1 MIFDEENLENLFME
15 EFEARGYDHVIG
27 DTLVRAETDIIIAE
41 DLREY
46 LQRKYR
52 NENLLDVEINLIR
65 ATFPCR
71 DRGIYVDNRDTFNRI
86 RDGFAFRRMDKEKP
100 PIWINLIDFAHPEN
114 NIFKIVN
121 QMTIQGPKHHRRPDA
136 LVYINGIPVVVIEFK
151 SAIKEN
157 VGLGEAYEQ
166 INTRYV
172 RDIPDLFKY
181 SAFTLISDGVN
192 SKIGTHFTKYEDYYS
207 WNKVNADDK
216 VSDGLSSIDVLMD
229 GVFVKER
236 LLAIIEDFVYFP
248 DMGTE
253 FKVVCRYP
261 QFFAA
266 NALLDNIKVHMKPA
280 GDGKGGTYFGTTGCG
295 KSYTMLFL
303 TRMLM
308 RSKAMGN
315 PTIILITD
323 RNNLDEQLHKQFA
336 VSKGFL
342 CDDNV
347 VSIEDRD
354 DLRRKLKGKAS
365 GGIYL
370 TTIQKFSDNG
380 DPLSDRNNIIVI
392 SDEAHRSQLNLE
404 DADRLVKG
412 ERKHTKGFASMLHES
427 FPNATYVGFTG
438 TPIDDTIEVFGDI
451 VDQYTMVESERD
463 KITSKLVYEGRAS
476 KVALDP
482 DQMKAIE
489 DYYTECE
496 ITGANRYQVE
506 ISKREVAK
514 MENIIGNDQRI
525 DKIARDF
532 IDHYE
537 KRVEEGSTVA
547 GKCMFVCASRMI
559 AFKFY
564 KKLKELRPEWFIVR
578 EGNDLTLSNEQ
589 RAKPIEMVKMV
600 ATRGANDPPEMY
612 DMLGTAEYKEEL
624 AIQFKKID
632 SNFKIAIVVDMWLT
646 GFDVK
651 FLDTI
656 YIDKPIQKHSLI
668 QAISRVNRIY
678 PGKDYGLVVDYLG
691 IRKELDTALKKY
703 TNGYR
708 ADGLDNSEDF
718 AFVFKEYL
726 DIIDGMFYGFDMSGY
741 FSEEPKIQMEC
752 LRNGTEFIQSSPEL
766 EGRFISAVRKLKT
779 AYNNCT
785 YSENISKEERDRMY
799 FYAAV
804 RSVIIK
810 LTHPGRPDVSQMNA
824 KVREMLERAIQSD
837 EVIQL
842 ITASEDMDET
852 TIELLSDEYLEK
864 IKRIPG
870 LNTKFKLL
878 QRLAKLSIGNY
889 SKKNKL
895 KSDEFSARFDA
906 IVKKY
911 NDRHYR
917 ADDIAQIV
925 DEMLE
930 MIINLH
936 TEMNSGDSLGISVA
950 EKAFYDILESIVTT
964 YDFEFDREIMK
975 EMAKRMKEA
984 TDKACSVLDW
994 INRADIRA
1002 QLQYD
1007 IVTIMYE
1014 YGFPPEYHDGVYEK
1028 VFEQMERYKKYSE
1041 SAD

>member
-1 MIFDEENLENLFME
+1 MIFDEESLENYFMN
-15 EFEARGYDHVIG
+15 EFEARGYDHIIG
-27 DTLVRAETDIIIAE
+27 DTLNRAETDIISSS
-41 DLREY
+41 DLKDY
-46 LQRKYR
+46 LSRRYT
-52 NENLLDVEINLIR
+52 NDNITELEINMICSI
-65 ATFPCR
+65 FPCK

-86 RDGFAFRRMDKEKP
+86 RDGFAFKRFDKTKP
-100 PIWINLIDFAHPEN
+100 ALWINLIDFVNPEN
-114 NIFKIVN
+114 NIFRIVN
-121 QMTIQGPKHHRRPDA
+121 QMTIQGPKQRRRPDA
-136 LVYINGIPVVVIEFK
+136 LVYINGIPLVIIEFK
-151 SAIKEN
+151 SAVKEN
-157 VGLGEAYEQ
+157 VGLDEAYEQ

-172 RDIPDLFKY
+172 RDIPDLFRY

-207 WNKVNADDK
+207 WNKVNSGDK
-216 VSDGLSSIDVLMD
+216 ESDGLSSIDVLMD

-236 LLAIIEDFVYFP
+236 LLAIIENFVYFP
-248 DMGTE
+248 DMGVET
-253 FKVVCRYP
+253 KVVCRYP

-266 NALLDNIKVHMKPA
+266 NALLNNIELHMKPD

-303 TRMLM
+303 ARMLM
-308 RSKAMGN
+308 RSKAMRN

-323 RNNLDEQLHKQFA
+323 RNNLDVQLHKQFA

-342 CDDNV
+342 CDDSV
-347 VSIEDRD
+347 VSIDDRD
-354 DLRRKLKGKAS
+354 DLKRKLQGKAS

-380 DPLSDRNNIIVI
+380 EPLSERSNIVVI

-404 DADRLVKG
+404 DADKIVNG
-412 ERKHTKGFASMLHES
+412 ERKRTKGFASMLHES

-438 TPIDDTIEVFGDI
+438 TPVDKTLEVFGDI

-482 DQMKAIE
+482 EQMKIIE

-506 ISKREVAK
+506 ISKKEVAK

-525 DKIARDF
+525 EKVARDF
-532 IDHYE
+532 IMHYE

-547 GKCMFVCASRMI
+547 GKCMFVCASRKI

-564 KKLKELRPEWFIVR
+564 TKLKELRPEWFVVR
-578 EGNDLTLSNEQ
+578 ESSDMTLSKEQ

-612 DMLGTAEYKEEL
+612 ELLGTAEYKEDL
-624 AIQFKKID
+624 AVQFKKID

-651 FLDTI
+651 FLDAI

-678 PGKDYGLVVDYLG
+678 PGKEYGLIVDYLG
-691 IRKELDTALKKY
+691 IRKELDIALKKY

-708 ADGLDNSEDF
+708 TDGLDKSEDF
-718 AFVFKEYL
+718 VIVFKEYL
-726 DIIDGMFYGFDMSGY
+726 SIIDGMFHGFDMSGY
-741 FSEEPKIQMEC
+741 FSDDPKIQILS
-752 LRNGTEFIQSSPEL
+752 LRKGTEFIQASSDL
-766 EGRFISAVRKLKT
+766 EVRFMSAVKKLKT

-785 YSENISKEERDRMY
+785 YSDNISKDERDRMY
-799 FYAAV
+799 FYVAV
-804 RSVIIK
+804 RSVIVK
-810 LTHPGRPDVSQMNA
+810 LTHPDKPDVSQMNA
-824 KVREMLERAIQSD
+824 KVREMLERAIISD
-837 EVIQL
+837 DVIQL
-842 ITASEDMDET
+842 ITTTEEMDES
-852 TIELLSDEYLEK
+852 TIDLLSDEYLER
-864 IKRIPG
+864 IKKVPG

-878 QRLAKLSIGNY
+878 QRLAKLTISTY
-889 SKKNKL
+889 SRKNKL
-895 KSDEFSARFDA
+895 KSDEFSARFNA
-906 IVKKY
+906 IVKRY
-911 NDRHYR
+911 NDRHFR
-917 ADDIAQIV
+917 ADDIAQMV

-930 MIINLH
+930 MIIQLH
-936 TEMNSGDSLGISVA
+936 ADMNSGDNLGMSVA
-950 EKAFYDILESIVTT
+950 EKAFYDILENIVTT
-964 YDFEFDREIMK
+964 YDFEFDREVMK

-984 TDKACSVLDW
+984 TDEACSVLDW
-994 INRADIRA
+994 MNRADIRA

-1007 IVTIMYE
+1007 IVSIMYE
-1014 YGFPPEYHDGVYEK
+1014 FGFPPEYHDGVYEK
-1028 VFEQMERYKKYSE
+1028 VFEQMERYKKYSN
-1041 SAD
+1041 